1 MTGYIV
7 RRVLSMI
14 PVALLVTMALFVM
27 IRLTPGDPV
36 RVILG
41 QEATPQNVK
50 ALRHEL
56 GLDQSYPVQYVKWLG
71 RLVHLDFGRSLASR
85 EPVRKAITERLPATL
100 ELGLT
105 GFAVSLVLAIMIGT
119 VAAVWR
125 DSLFARFATMFSLVF
140 VSLPNFVFGVLLI
153 LLFALHWHVFSPGGY
168 IAFSKAP
175 TQNLRYLVMPALVG
189 AIAGP
194 TGAATLS
201 RFVRS
206 SLLEALYT
214 DYIRT
219 ARAKGLREFVV
230 VARHAMRNALLPVVT
245 LTGLALGGLW
255 EGAVITETIFTWPGV
270 GRLTVDALGRRD
282 YPIVQATVLIAAFS
296 YMIANLLVDV
306 AYAYL
311 DPRISYG
318 RR

>member
-56 GLDQSYPVQYVKWLG
+56 GLDQSYPVQYIKWLD
-71 RLVHLDFGRSLASR
+71 RLGHLDFGRSLASR

-105 GFAVSLVLAIMIGT
+105 GFIVGLFFAVVLGT

-125 DSLFARFATMFSLVF
+125 DSVWSRLTTAFSLVF
-140 VSLPNFVFGVLLI
+140 VSLPNFVLGVLLI
-153 LLFALHWHVFSPGGY
+153 LLFALHWRIFSPGGY
-168 IAFSKAP
+168 IAFSRAP
-175 TQNLRYLVMPALVG
+175 AQNLRYLVLPASVG
-189 AIAGP
+189 AITA
-194 TGAATLS
+194 AATLS

-230 VARHAMRNALLPVVT
+230 VVRHAMRNALLPVIT
-245 LTGLALGGLW
+245 LAGLALGGLW

-282 YPIVQATVLIAAFS
+282 YPIVQAVVLIAAFT
-296 YMIANLLVDV
+296 YMFANLLVDI